1 VSSEDEPTT
10 AHEMQVLATL
20 DDLLDDAHE
29 VELLAASYAA
39 RCALRAVA
47 ERFQRG
53 EMPESERRGWV
64 DFIAE
69 TCPMIEAMIEKNRER
84 DDDGP

>member
-1 VSSEDEPTT
+1 MSGEDERTT

-20 DDLLDDAHE
+20 DDLLDDARE
-29 VELLAASYAA
+29 VELLAAAYAA
-39 RCALRAVA
+39 RCAMRAAA

-53 EMPESERRGWV
+53 EMPEAERREWV

-69 TCPMIEAMIEKNRER
+69 TCPMIEAMIERNRER
-84 DDDGP
+84 NND